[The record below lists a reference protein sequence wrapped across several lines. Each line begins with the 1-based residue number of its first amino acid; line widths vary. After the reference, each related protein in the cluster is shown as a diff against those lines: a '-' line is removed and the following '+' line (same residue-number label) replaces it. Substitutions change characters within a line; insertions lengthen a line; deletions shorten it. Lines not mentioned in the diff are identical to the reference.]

1 MTATSET
8 ETTMEPGQYAKFTL
22 IGEREIQMSRVFDAP
37 REVVFRAWTEADA
50 LKRWWGPQGHTM
62 THCTVD
68 LRPGGAWHYCFRSEE
83 GQESWGKAT
92 YREIVAPK
100 RLVYADVFS
109 DAEGN
114 ELSEPMVMT
123 FTFEDADGKTLLT
136 GRTLFTS
143 TEHRDQILSFGVEQ
157 GMNSTLDCLDE
168 YLATVEGRS
177 A

>member
-1 MTATSET
+1 MRA
-8 ETTMEPGQYAKFTL
+8 GQYAKFTL
-22 IGEREIQMSRVFDAP
+22 IGDRELEMSRVFDAP
-37 REVVFRAWTEADA
+37 RELVFRAWTEADA
-50 LKRWWGPQGHTM
+50 LSRWWGPQGWTT

-92 YREIVAPK
+92 YREIVAPE

-114 ELSEPMVMT
+114 ELSPPMIMT
-123 FTFEDADGKTLLT
+123 LLFEDAGGKTLMT
-136 GRTLFTS
+136 GRTQFTS
-143 TEHRDQILSFGVEQ
+143 AEHRDQILSFGVEQ
-157 GMNSTLDCLDE
+157 GMNSTLDCLDD
-168 YLATVEGRS
+168 YLATAEGGS